1 MNSKIIFITSLERS
15 GSTLIDLTLGR
26 HSNLVSF
33 GEVSRVLQPHG
44 GGIETTFDRP
54 CSCGKNVNECKF
66 WSSITYDISKNEN
79 MPLSKRY
86 EIFLSKFNDV
96 YGDNKIPVDS
106 TKYLKALPEL
116 GGVKDLDI
124 KVVNI
129 IRDVRGWMHSSKLAA
144 KRKQEMP
151 YSKIF
156 DSEIR
161 IMWKAY
167 LRFNVLRKLPFWL
180 PLEWYIRNKLIINYL
195 SQNNH
200 ESLLLSYEK
209 FAFDTENTLSSVF
222 DFVGVENESSIIK
235 NKSEHHIVRGN
246 RMAFNEDTNN
256 KITYDKKWMASAKL
270 PYSLLPYPFIMKI
283 NSRWVYRNN

>member
-1 MNSKIIFITSLERS
+1 
-15 GSTLIDLTLGR
+15 
-26 HSNLVSF
+26 
-33 GEVSRVLQPHG
+33 
-44 GGIETTFDRP
+44 
-54 CSCGKNVNECKF
+54 
-66 WSSITYDISKNEN
+66 
-79 MPLSKRY
+79 
-86 EIFLSKFNDV
+86 
-96 YGDNKIPVDS
+96 
-106 TKYLKALPEL
+106 
-116 GGVKDLDI
+116 
-124 KVVNI
+124 
-129 IRDVRGWMHSSKLAA
+129 
-144 KRKQEMP
+144 MP